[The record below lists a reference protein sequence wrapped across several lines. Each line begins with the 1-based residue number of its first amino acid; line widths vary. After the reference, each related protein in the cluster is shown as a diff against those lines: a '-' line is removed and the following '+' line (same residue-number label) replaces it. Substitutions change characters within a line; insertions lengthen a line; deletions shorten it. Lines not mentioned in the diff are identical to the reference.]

1 MSTWPHGVGRA
12 ILVMGLAA
20 AALAFPA
27 ATVAAEPG
35 CEADRKIQQ
44 AWLKLIDDDQRLA
57 QVQVQGMLEILTL
70 ISQGQEA
77 TPALVQ
83 RVRTATTKRKQVLD
97 RGERTMKGLKP
108 GTANGR
114 RMKDLSLRFIREVAR
129 PFNACVAKMLV
140 AQTPAELKAT
150 IDCTNAVQRR
160 TNALKRAIDRLF
172 ARMKAEN
179 RRCP

>member
-1 MSTWPHGVGRA
+1 VSYRPHRLPRA
-12 ILVMGLAA
+12 LLVIGLAA

-27 ATVAAEPG
+27 ATVAAEP
-35 CEADRKIQQ
+35 CDADRKIQQ
-44 AWLKLIDDDQRLA
+44 AWLKIIDADQRLA
-57 QVQVQGMLEILTL
+57 AVQVQGMLEILTL

-83 RVRTATTKRKQVLD
+83 RVRTATTKRKQALD

-114 RMKDLSLRFIREVAR
+114 RMKDLSLRFIRNVAR

-140 AQTPAELKAT
+140 AQTPADLKAS

-160 TNALKRAIDRLF
+160 TNALKRETDRLF
-172 ARMKAEN
+172 ARMNAEN
-179 RRCP
+179 RRCR